1 MPPAT
6 LVLRSRHRMSNPA
19 SPHDPPNYP
28 RIISLAVHEMRT
40 PASVVGGYLRML
52 LTDATVPLESRQR
65 RMVEEADKACQRLV
79 ALMAELSDLAK
90 LDTGAAKL
98 TADRFDVFELVRE
111 VTGQIREGEDR
122 GLILDV
128 QGPATGA
135 PIAGDR
141 ARIRAALEVTVRAV
155 MREQPASTVIV
166 VRADQTLAAGRPHA
180 RVVIAPAPDL
190 DRATASAEGQLD
202 EYRGGLGLGL
212 PLARR
217 VLANVGGR
225 IWSAMPPEGTELPL
239 GARGAIVIVL
249 PIAT

>member
-1 MPPAT
+1 
-6 LVLRSRHRMSNPA
+6 MSNPA

-28 RIISLAVHEMRT
+28 LNYPRVISLAVHEMRT

-79 ALMAELSDLAK
+79 ELMAELSDLAK

-98 TADRFDVFELVRE
+98 GADRFDAFELVRE
-111 VTGQIREGEDR
+111 VTGQTREGEER

-128 QGPATGA
+128 QGPSTGA

-141 ARIRAALEVTVRAV
+141 GRVRAAVEVAVRAV

-166 VRADQTLAAGRPHA
+166 VRADRTLDKGQPYA
-180 RVVIAPAPDL
+180 RVVIAPASDI
-190 DRATASAEGQLD
+190 DRATASMGDQFD

-217 VLANVGGR
+217 VLTKIGGR
-225 IWSAMPPEGTELPL
+225 IWSATPPDGTELPL

-249 PIAT
+249 PIAS